1 MTDAQPPE
9 NRSFGRRLGRRIH
22 FWRGGTQRCRVFNMS
37 EDGAGVE
44 LPTKL
49 HVRETF
55 KMMLEKDRTIRHC
68 RLVWSSDTRIGVVFK
83 AD

>member
-1 MTDAQPPE
+1 M
-9 NRSFGRRLGRRIH
+9 
-22 FWRGGTQRCRVFNMS
+22 FNVS
-37 EDGAGVE
+37 EDGAGIE

-49 HVRETF
+49 YTPATF
-55 KMMLEKDRTIRHC
+55 KLMLERDRIIRVC